1 MATEDLKYSAFY
13 WHFNDHT
20 KKREFYLDHHINI
33 KKNGTYVLMR
43 QDDWMGKPIYSNGF
57 IYSSILNLIDTIF
70 LKSKY
75 KPDYTFDIERL
86 AIYDGL
92 TYCLDYKIDGR
103 QNKEIQFIPSN
114 SPDHLTSLGSIL
126 DTIISKAIQ
135 TNLDTIFLETY
146 KERLIE
152 ISLPNLPPLSLPPP
166 PIKKN
171 QKRFNQSHYKH

>member
-1 MATEDLKYSAFY
+1 
-13 WHFNDHT
+13 
-20 KKREFYLDHHINI
+20 
-33 KKNGTYVLMR
+33 MR
-43 QDDWMGKPIYSNGF
+43 HDDWMGKPIYSNGF
-57 IYSSILNLIDTIF
+57 IDSSILNLIDTIF

-152 ISLPNLPPLSLPPP
+152 ISLPNLPPLSSPPL